1 MSNETDNN
9 VLKFHMQEH
18 SLLRSRMDEQVQA
31 IHSLERYT
39 LAGMAILFSWL
50 TVNHHDLGKGYQFVW
65 FLPPVLCGLAWIRSV
80 ALGRRVGLLA
90 RYLQEVEAGLPKLSS
105 LCGWETYLHKNKPG
119 TLRISRTLFW
129 SALLTLTI
137 TFSIYSIFAH
147 KQHCKQNS
155 GECKHSENPSTPE
168 EKDGIKMK

>member
-1 MSNETDNN
+1 
-9 VLKFHMQEH
+9 MQEH

-39 LAGMAILFSWL
+39 LMGMAILFSWI
-50 TVNHHDLGKGYQFVW
+50 TINHHNLGEGYQVVW
-65 FLPPVLCGLAWIRSV
+65 FLTPVLCVLAWIRSV

-105 LCGWETYLHKNKPG
+105 LCGWETYLQRNKPG

-129 SALLTLTI
+129 AVLLSLTMSFSTYSFFDHARHSKDDSAG
-137 TFSIYSIFAH
+137 SEHSV
-147 KQHCKQNS
+147 NS
-155 GECKHSENPSTPE
+155 STPE
-168 EKDGIKMK
+168 GKEGIKKN